1 VSTGSVDPAPPSTEP
16 PLLEPGRKAD
26 GTFAPGHTFGKPY
39 EFQKGGDPA
48 NGGGVKRALSVRQL
62 EEKARGRCESVFLV
76 WETILLDAKKADRDR
91 IRAGELLAAYG
102 MGRPRQAIT
111 VSGEEGKPPV
121 QLDAVSALLER
132 MIAVGAA
139 AVPGSSSTAP
149 PITVEGRLLEAS
161 PTPAAAE
168 PRDQAVADEARTSR

>member
-1 VSTGSVDPAPPSTEP
+1 M
-16 PLLEPGRKAD
+16 
-26 GTFAPGHTFGKPY
+26 
-39 EFQKGGDPA
+39 
-48 NGGGVKRALSVRQL
+48 KRALTVRQL

-121 QLDAVSALLER
+121 QIDGVTALLER

-139 AVPGSSSTAP
+139 AVPSSAAP
-149 PITVEGRLLEAS
+149 AAITVEARLLEAS
-161 PTPAAAE
+161 PTDGPREQTPA
-168 PRDQAVADEARTSR
+168 DDEAASAAPASDGRAA